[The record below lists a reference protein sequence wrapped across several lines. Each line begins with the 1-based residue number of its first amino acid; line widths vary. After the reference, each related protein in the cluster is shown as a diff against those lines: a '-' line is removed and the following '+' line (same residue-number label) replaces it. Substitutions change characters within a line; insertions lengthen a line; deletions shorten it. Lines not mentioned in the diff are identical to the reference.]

1 MRFQIRE
8 QSCQTAAQRRG
19 AAVGGNADREQ
30 GHRLRRVRAHVRSPS
45 RAQFS
50 VCSQRSIT
58 RLPAWSCTAKRV
70 ALPVTEADIVGSS
83 WKSVTVRVPADA
95 AVSCRLDVAEA
106 AP

>member
-1 MRFQIRE
+1 MQPINLSNISMYE
-8 QSCQTAAQRRG
+8 PAG
-19 AAVGGNADREQ
+19 A
-30 GHRLRRVRAHVRSPS
+30 
-45 RAQFS
+45 
-50 VCSQRSIT
+50 
-58 RLPAWSCTAKRV
+58 PAWSCTAKRV